1 MKLRFIYFLL
11 GLSLF
16 FNHTIAQPTVSSVT
30 YNVTTGTLSVTG
42 SNFEAIADV
51 SDIDASR
58 ISLFGQGNTGYF
70 LTTDNSV
77 ERTDAEHFSI
87 VLTGTQKTA
96 VDNILN
102 RNGSS
107 AWDGNNF
114 RIEFAASWNS
124 GSSSAT
130 SAFISVEG
138 VLSPQITS
146 AEFNFGNGNL
156 VITGTNLK
164 NTDGANND
172 IDVTKLTISDG
183 TISYTLTGATPSAE
197 IVGNQAILV
206 VQGVDKSMLNYILNR
221 DGTTAESGLLF
232 GIAADAGWN
241 GFGESDPGTNTLT
254 VTSYLKPQ
262 VSSVAYDAST
272 GIFTVTGSYMSSVTG
287 SSNDIDAS
295 KLQITGYQGVTY
307 SLSTAFS
314 VDLINETSFKIY
326 LSGVDRTQVEVLLNR
341 NGTSAWG
348 GVSYNLQLDD
358 GWNSGILGS
367 ADLTNAIT
375 VSGALN
381 QPPKVLNVNLG
392 GDLINDKVLS
402 LSFDYFDLEEDP
414 AGSHTIEWYTYTDNL
429 GGGKTLIT
437 DITGTSYTL
446 RAQDI
451 GLFINAE
458 ITPVA
463 QTGTLTGTMVSSP
476 VRGPVLNAPP
486 YATEVTVT
494 GSLYLKNTIS
504 GNFNYKDL
512 ENNPIG
518 ICTYKWYR
526 ASTSGG
532 PDEEITGE
540 TSLTYKIT
548 ETDLNKF
555 ISFEVIP
562 IAQSGTLQGI
572 PVKSGRF
579 EVQNEAPKASDPL
592 ISGSRYKNQ
601 EVTAEYTYSDL
612 ESDPQGASTF
622 KWFRSSDINGP
633 DEEIS
638 SVTSKTYVI
647 TADDLNKYI
656 SFEVTPVAQTGNLTG
671 APIRSAR
678 YQVENEKPKA
688 SSVYIS
694 GNLYLNQDISGNY
707 AYSDLEIDPQG
718 ASTFQWYR
726 ADSENGPDVE
736 ITDAT
741 QTTYKIVTA
750 DLNKYI
756 SFKVWP
762 KAASGTIDG
771 DPVQSPRLDVKNEK
785 PKATTVDF
793 LGNMY
798 LSNTLTGTYLYS
810 DLESDNPG
818 ISTFKWYRADNSNG
832 PDTEIVGET
841 QITYTL
847 ASQDLNKYI
856 SFEVT
861 PVAISGDLTGSPVRS
876 SRKAVLNEAPK
887 ANSLTVIGNRVLGQT
902 LLANFVFTDL
912 ENDNEGVNEFQW
924 YISDAA
930 TGPDVLISGSTSKTF
945 EITRQYLG
953 KYISFRV
960 TPKALTGTI
969 TGEQKTS
976 ERFYINE
983 APKALNVSIN
993 GSFRIKQELQG
1004 VYTYA
1009 DAENDPEGTSE
1020 FHWYRSDNA
1029 DGTGKVLIVGEN
1041 TSKYTVRFED
1051 MNKYIS
1057 FEVTPKANSGSLQGV
1072 PFNSSFLGPVA
1083 NSVPIATNVRISGTQ
1098 LVCKSLRGE
1107 YNYEDLEGDPEG
1119 DSQFKWYRAS
1129 SINGVKTLI
1138 TGETGREY
1146 KLTVQDQ
1153 GMYIFFEV
1161 LPRAISGTTS
1171 GSPTLSSPTGS
1182 IVNTLP
1188 TVTILGTSSICSG
1201 STARLTIS
1209 FTGSAPWK
1217 LSYTDGT
1224 QKYQLVSSDPVY
1236 LLNVNKGGT
1245 YKADTLVDNIG
1256 CPVTDL
1262 PSTATISILP
1272 LPQVEI
1278 VGVNNAYNLRGNP
1291 VQLAGNPTG
1300 GTFSGPGVIPST
1312 SMFYPSIA
1320 GTQNSPHTII
1330 YEYRSP
1336 QTGCS
1341 NRDTIMIE
1349 VVDADASISGL
1360 RTGGKYCNFDTPFVI
1375 TGTNAIGSVGSFA
1388 ITGGVGLK
1396 DNNNNTAT
1404 INPSDLS
1411 AGNYT
1416 ISYSYFDG
1424 IQLTIYKDIS
1434 IEILDEARIFGITGT
1449 TYCSNSAPMEIYS
1462 NYIGGT
1468 FSGNAVFKNSQ
1479 TNKYYFNPALDVPG
1493 NTMVTF
1499 TYATSYGCVVSKSV
1513 DKFIAPVPTAE
1524 FSVIN
1529 NCYNGDS
1536 TAFKNK
1542 TLSDITISKWD
1553 WRFGDSQ
1560 SSEANNR
1567 SALFEPKHKYPSIG
1581 NRNVRLIA
1589 ENIYGCKDT
1598 VDKII
1603 HLGDIPTADF
1613 GWYSECFVKGYPV
1626 SFKNKSTNIDEI
1638 TKYKWVVEDTSKLDF
1653 NYSIKDILHTFPVIR
1668 DYTVNFK
1675 VTTEYG
1681 CSDSVKKVIRLRPIF
1696 YLRDT
1701 FYSNNFEVG
1710 KDYWLPT
1717 DSLMVNN
1724 WKFGTPNGTKINTA
1738 ASGSKAYYTSLKD
1751 TRKNQ
1756 QLIITSPCFNLKGMT
1771 RPFISLET
1779 YSDVAKGTEGT
1790 VLQYSEDNGISW
1802 QNVGGFN
1809 TGINWYND
1817 FAIQSQPGGQQI
1829 GWSDKFTGWTNA
1841 RHNLDQ
1847 IKTDSMIRFRV
1858 VFGQNSKATGNDG
1871 FAFDNVVIANRIK
1884 KVLFEHFTNNS
1895 QVVSL
1900 KANLFLDS
1908 VVALNN
1914 EDAVAIQ
1921 YHTSFPGIDT
1931 FNMHNSSDPGSR
1943 VLYYGIGITP
1953 NAYLEGGTES
1963 RYIYDFNNKMPNT
1976 ADIKNLSMKDVSF
1989 KLDLKVDK
1997 SSSKVSGILGIAA
2010 LKQLT
2015 GRTIS
2020 ARIIVVEDIVS
2031 QIAGG
2036 QITYRNVVRKILPSA
2051 GGTVLS
2057 SSWDTGKKESVNFS
2071 WDYRNV
2077 YNPAKVH
2084 IVAFLQDE
2092 LTRDIYQVV
2101 SDDTSKVSDD
2111 PGVGIKISERNV
2123 EVNVY
2128 PNPAKDLLVVEFSEI
2143 PNNDQRIEIWS
2154 TNGKMVL
2161 SEKLFKGVSRF
2172 EADVQNFNNGLYFV
2186 RILDKTRVL
2195 ATKKLV
2201 IMH

>member
-16 FNHTIAQPTVSSVT
+16 FNHTIAQPTVSSAT

-42 SNFEAIADV
+42 SNFEAIAGG
-51 SDIDASR
+51 SDIDASK

-77 ERTDAEHFSI
+77 ERTDAERFSI
-87 VLTGTQKTA
+87 ILTGTQKTA

-124 GSSSAT
+124 ASSSAT

-164 NTDGANND
+164 NIDGANND
-172 IDVTKLTISDG
+172 IDVTRLTISNG
-183 TISYTLTGATPSAE
+183 TVSYTLTSATPS
-197 IVGNQAILV
+197 VDVVSNQATLV
-206 VQGVDKSMLNYILNR
+206 VQGADKSMLNYILNR
-221 DGTTAESGLLF
+221 DGTAAESGLPF
-232 GIAADAGWN
+232 AITASAGWN
-241 GFGESDPGTNTLT
+241 SLGESDPGPNTLT

-272 GIFTVTGSYMSSVTG
+272 GIFTVTGSYMASITG

-307 SLSTAFS
+307 SLSSAFS

-326 LSGVDRTQVEVLLNR
+326 LSGADRTQVEVLLNK

-348 GVSYNLQLDD
+348 GVSYNLQLND

-367 ADLTNAIT
+367 ADITNAIT
-375 VSGALN
+375 VSGASN
-381 QPPKVLNVNLG
+381 QPPKVSNVNLG
-392 GDLINDKVLS
+392 GDLINGKVLS

-414 AGSHTIEWYTYTDNL
+414 AGSHIIKWYTYTDNL
-429 GGGKTLIT
+429 GAGKTLIT
-437 DITGTSYTL
+437 DVTGTSYTL

-451 GLFINAE
+451 GLFINVE

-486 YATEVTVT
+486 SAGTTSIT
-494 GSLYLKNTIS
+494 GSP
-504 GNFNYKDL
+504 YK
-512 ENNPIG
+512 G
-518 ICTYKWYR
+518 Q
-526 ASTSGG
+526 
-532 PDEEITGE
+532 
-540 TSLTYKIT
+540 
-548 ETDLNKF
+548 
-555 ISFEVIP
+555 V
-562 IAQSGTLQGI
+562 
-572 PVKSGRF
+572 
-579 EVQNEAPKASDPL
+579 
-592 ISGSRYKNQ
+592 
-601 EVTAEYTYSDL
+601 
-612 ESDPQGASTF
+612 
-622 KWFRSSDINGP
+622 
-633 DEEIS
+633 
-638 SVTSKTYVI
+638 
-647 TADDLNKYI
+647 
-656 SFEVTPVAQTGNLTG
+656 LTG
-671 APIRSAR
+671 K
-678 YQVENEKPKA
+678 YE
-688 SSVYIS
+688 Y
-694 GNLYLNQDISGNY
+694 D
-707 AYSDLEIDPQG
+707 DPEDDTEG

-726 ADSENGPDVE
+726 SDNPTGALTPISTSLTYELTSDDVNKYIFFEVVPVATTGTSPGIASRSAALEVLNAAPSAGTATIEGSPYKEQTLTGKYNYTDLENDAESGSTFQWYRSNSPEGVE
-736 ITDAT
+736 SPISGAT
-741 QTTYKIVTA
+741 QTTYKLTDD
-750 DLNKYI
+750 DLN
-756 SFKVWP
+756 
-762 KAASGTIDG
+762 
-771 DPVQSPRLDVKNEK
+771 
-785 PKATTVDF
+785 
-793 LGNMY
+793 M
-798 LSNTLTGTYLYS
+798 
-810 DLESDNPG
+810 
-818 ISTFKWYRADNSNG
+818 
-832 PDTEIVGET
+832 
-841 QITYTL
+841 
-847 ASQDLNKYI
+847 YI

-861 PVAISGDLTGSPVRS
+861 PMAIKGTNPGATVRSEKVKVLNGAPEAQAPSVTGSRYLKQTITASYIYFDLEGDTEGATSVQWYQSDNINGPDEAITGATDKNFLITDLYLNKYLSFEVTPQSVSGTTPGVTVRS
-876 SRKAVLNEAPK
+876 SRFAVLNQAPSASQVSIK
-887 ANSLTVIGNRVLGQT
+887 GSFRIGQVLQGEYIYS
-902 LLANFVFTDL
+902 DL
-912 ENDNEGVNEFQW
+912 ENDAE
-924 YISDAA
+924 A
-930 TGPDVLISGSTSKTF
+930 TSA
-945 EITRQYLG
+945 Y
-953 KYISFRV
+953 
-960 TPKALTGTI
+960 
-969 TGEQKTS
+969 
-976 ERFYINE
+976 N
-983 APKALNVSIN
+983 
-993 GSFRIKQELQG
+993 
-1004 VYTYA
+1004 
-1009 DAENDPEGTSE
+1009 
-1020 FHWYRSDNA
+1020 WYRANNSA
-1029 DGTGKVLIVGEN
+1029 GSGKTQIIGAN
-1041 TSKYTVRFED
+1041 TKNYVVQSTD

-1057 FEVTPKANSGSLQGV
+1057 FEVIPVASAGSLIGNAIAS
-1072 PFNSSFLGPVA
+1072 PHMGPVV
-1083 NSVPIATNVRISGTQ
+1083 NSAPLATNVRITGTQ
-1098 LVCKSLRGE
+1098 SVCKTLHGE
-1107 YNYEDLEGDPEG
+1107 YDYEDLEGDQQG
-1119 DSQFKWYRAS
+1119 ATAFRWLRTSTVD
-1129 SINGVKTLI
+1129 GTKTPI
-1138 TGETGREY
+1138 DGAIEQDYT
-1146 KLTVQDQ
+1146 LTTADQ
-1153 GMYIFFEV
+1153 GKFIFFEV
-1161 LPRAISGTTS
+1161 TPRAISGSTT
-1171 GSPTLSSPTGS
+1171 GTATLSNPTGS
-1182 IVNTLP
+1182 IVNLLP
-1188 TVTILGTSSICSG
+1188 TLTILGTASVCSG
-1201 STARLTIS
+1201 SSTELTMS
-1209 FTGSAPWK
+1209 FTGTPPWN
-1217 LSYTDGT
+1217 LTYTDGT
-1224 QKYQLVSSDPVY
+1224 ETHQLVSAENIY
-1236 LLNVNKGGT
+1236 HLNVLKAGT
-1245 YKADTLVDNIG
+1245 YKGVTLVDNTN
-1256 CPVTDL
+1256 CMVTYL
-1262 PSTATISILP
+1262 PSTATISIQSLP
-1272 LPQVEI
+1272 EVNI
-1278 VGVNNAYNLRGNP
+1278 AGVNSAYNLRSNP
-1291 VQLAGNPTG
+1291 VKLTGNPTG
-1300 GTFSGPGVIPST
+1300 GTFYGPGVIPST

-1479 TNKYYFNPALDVPG
+1479 TNKYYFNPALDVSG

-1542 TLSDITISKWD
+1542 TISDITISKWD

-1567 SALFEPKHKYPSIG
+1567 SASFEPKHKYPSIG

-1603 HLGDIPTADF
+1603 HLGDIPAADF

-1710 KDYWLPT
+1710 KGYWLPA

-1756 QLIITSPCFNLKGMT
+1756 QLIITSPCFNLKGMN

-1829 GWSDKFTGWTNA
+1829 GWSDKFTGWINA

-1871 FAFDNVVIANRIK
+1871 FAFDNVLIANRIK

-1900 KANLFLDS
+1900 KANLYLDS

-2010 LKQLT
+2010 LKKLT

-2057 SSWDTGKKESVNFS
+2057 SSWDMGKKESVNFS

-2101 SDDTSKVSDD
+2101 SDDTSKVNDN
-2111 PGVGIKISERNV
+2111 PGVGIKISEHNV